1 MITVY
6 LPRESTIERV
16 EVAAGQPVPTD
27 AVWIDLLSPSA
38 DEKDRVNRALGME
51 LPTREEQMEIEP
63 SSRLYQEGDHV
74 YMTATVF
81 TQADTPNPSSDVIT
95 FVLTRRQLVTLRSV
109 DPRPIATFGGKLQR
123 QPALLA
129 TGDDALIGLLE
140 AFVDRIADILEKLSI
155 ELDALSRQIFGETD
169 GRPRQDLQAILRS
182 LGRTDDLASTA
193 RESLHSLARLSS
205 FLGTALQNVTRKD
218 LKQRLK
224 TLGRD
229 IASLG
234 EHAGFEARKV
244 GFLLDAT
251 LGMINIAQNGII
263 KIFSV
268 AAVVFLPPTLVASIY
283 GMNFRHMPEL
293 EWIFGYPWA
302 IGLMALSAV
311 LPYLWFKRKGWL

>member
-6 LPRESTIERV
+6 LPREQSIERT
-16 EVAAGQPVPTD
+16 ELPAGEPVPPE
-27 AVWIDLLSPSA
+27 AVWIDLLSPTPE
-38 DEKDRVNRALGME
+38 EKARVNEALGIE

-63 SSRLYQEGDHV
+63 SSRLYQEGDTV

-95 FVLTRRQLVTLRSV
+95 FVLNRKQLVTLRSV
-109 DPRPIATFGGKLQR
+109 DPRPITQFGSKLQR
-123 QPALLA
+123 QPALCS
-129 TGDDALIGLLE
+129 TGDDALIGLVE

-155 ELDALSRQIFGETD
+155 ELDALSRQIFGDTSEK
-169 GRPRQDLQAILRS
+169 PRRDLQGILRA

-193 RESLHSLARLSS
+193 RESLHSLARLLS
-205 FLGTALQNVTRKD
+205 FLTQALQTVARKEM
-218 LKQRLK
+218 KQRLK
-224 TLGRD
+224 TVGRD

-234 EHAGFEARKV
+234 EHAAFEARKV
-244 GFLLDAT
+244 SFLLDAT
-251 LGMINIAQNGII
+251 LGMINVEQNGII

-283 GMNFRHMPEL
+283 GMNFSFMPEL
-293 EWIFGYPWA
+293 QWLLGYPMA
-302 IGLMALSAV
+302 IGLMVLSAV